1 MLYFLGLQVFSPK
14 RSCKRGSGAREVVL
28 NMALEF
34 FDRCTG
40 ESQTDT
46 RRMVVIGPIP
56 IILLDE
62 ISVWISLL

>member
-1 MLYFLGLQVFSPK
+1 MLYFGGLQVCPK

-34 FDRCTG
+34 FDRCMG
-40 ESQTDT
+40 ESQIDT

-56 IILLDE
+56 IIPLDE